1 MVAPS
6 VVVGRRPA
14 IGTIWMTVNDAPL
27 LSSPLYGLRTWSVRR
42 DQGIE
47 RLAGPQNDAVWPV
60 AGAWLEATCAQHPEH
75 TAPAPGCN
83 CGIHALHPTRAA
95 ARRVLALRGAIPGI
109 VETQGAVE
117 LHADGFRAERA
128 RPYALMVAPGRN
140 ARLVARLAAA
150 HDAEVVEVD
159 GPDAIL
165 AWCRER
171 GLGLA
176 PPVVAELLGS
186 DRLTEA
192 KRLTRRRRRAAA
204 LRIAAV
210 AAVVALALG
219 VGLLATGDPGDRELS
234 GRGGPANVR

>member
-1 MVAPS
+1 M
-6 VVVGRRPA
+6 
-14 IGTIWMTVNDAPL
+14 NDSPL
-27 LSSPLYGLRTWSVRR
+27 LASPLYGLRTWSVLGDER
-42 DQGIE
+42 IE
-47 RLAGPQNDAVWPV
+47 RLAGTQSKTAWPA
-60 AGAWLEATCAQHPEH
+60 AGAWLEAACAEHPEH
-75 TAPAPGCN
+75 GAPAPACN
-83 CGIHALHPTRAA
+83 CGIHVLHPSRAA

-109 VETQGAVE
+109 VEAQGAVE
-117 LHADGFRAERA
+117 LHPDGFRAERA

-150 HDAEVVEVD
+150 YDAEVVEVD

-176 PPVVAELLGS
+176 PSVVAELLGS

-192 KRLTRRRRRAAA
+192 KSRTRRRRRRDAVR
-204 LRIAAV
+204 LAAV

-219 VGLLATGDPGDRELS
+219 VGLLATGDPGDRELA